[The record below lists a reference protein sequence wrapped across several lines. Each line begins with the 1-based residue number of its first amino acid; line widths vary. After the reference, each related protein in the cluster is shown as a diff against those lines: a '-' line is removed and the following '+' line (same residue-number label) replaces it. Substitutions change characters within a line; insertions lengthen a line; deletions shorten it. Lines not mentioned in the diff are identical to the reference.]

1 MFTGI
6 IETTGALASRQDSED
21 GAVLR
26 IAWSPPEGALAPGE
40 SVAVSGV
47 CLTVVRSTGDWFE
60 VECSPHTLRMTTLGQ
75 LSLGSMLNLER
86 SLPAG
91 GRMGGHFVQG
101 HVDGVGEVR
110 TRRPEGDSLIM
121 AFSSPETVAD
131 YLVPRGSVSVNG
143 VSLTVSDLKPG
154 LFEVALIP
162 FTLEVTNL
170 DSLAVGSPVNL
181 EADIL
186 GKYVRHFLQTGSA
199 GPWTADPVT

>member
-6 IETTGALASRQDSED
+6 IEATGALASRRDVED

-26 IAWSPPEGALAPGE
+26 IAWSPAEGPLSTGE

-47 CLTVVRSTGDWFE
+47 CLTVTRSTVDWF
-60 VECSPHTLRMTTLGQ
+60 VAECSPHTLRMTTLGQ
-75 LSLGSMLNLER
+75 LPPGSVLNLER

-101 HVDGVGEVR
+101 HVDGVGEVVA
-110 TRRPEGDSLIM
+110 RRPEGDSLIM
-121 AFSSPETVAD
+121 AFSSPEAVSDFLVA
-131 YLVPRGSVSVNG
+131 RGSVSVNG
-143 VSLTVSDLKPG
+143 VSLTVSDLQPER
-154 LFEVALIP
+154 FEVALIP
-162 FTLEVTNL
+162 YTLEVTNL
-170 DSLAVGSPVNL
+170 EGLAEGSPVNL

-199 GPWTADPVT
+199 GPWSEEA

>member
-6 IETTGALASRQDSED
+6 IEATGALVSRQDVED

-26 IAWSPPEGALAPGE
+26 IAWSPAEGPLSTGE

-47 CLTVVRSTGDWFE
+47 CLTVIRSTVDWFE
-60 VECSPHTLRMTTLGQ
+60 AECSPHTLRMTTLGQ
-75 LSLGSMLNLER
+75 LPLGSLLNLER

-101 HVDGVGEVR
+101 HVDGVGKVLA
-110 TRRPEGDSLIM
+110 RRPEGDSLIV
-121 AFSSPETVAD
+121 AFSRPESVSEF
-131 YLVPRGSVSVNG
+131 LVPRGSVSVNG
-143 VSLTVSDLKPG
+143 VSLTISDLQPER
-154 LFEVALIP
+154 FEVALIP
-162 FTLEVTNL
+162 HTLAVTNL
-170 DSLAVGSPVNL
+170 DGLAGGSPVNL

-199 GPWTADPVT
+199 GPWREGI